1 MVTFKF
7 LRFSLPLLIL
17 CLLSAC
23 VAGTKVR
30 DFGTFD
36 PKLQRD
42 ALYIIP
48 FNTTLVPPGIGEPVF
63 NNFVDLLNKQRKST
77 NIERFVILKEELKEV
92 EPAWLVK
99 QSYVSGDI
107 WGFVESSGCCS
118 TEMKAKSRIYLYEPG
133 KTEPSL
139 EVFVPVELFF
149 EHDRLSNQAAREQLS
164 RKLASEL
171 VKSIMQRLNY

>member
-1 MVTFKF
+1 MVNNK
-7 LRFSLPLLIL
+7 LRSLFVLL
-17 CLLSAC
+17 LLLVLSGCAG
-23 VAGTKVR
+23 GTKVR

-36 PKLQRD
+36 SKLQRD

-63 NNFVDLLNKQRKST
+63 NDFVDQLNKQRKQTRIS
-77 NIERFVILKEELKEV
+77 NFVILKEELKEI

-118 TEMKAKSRIYLYEPG
+118 AEMKAKSRIYLYEPG

-164 RKLASEL
+164 KKLATEL
-171 VKSIMQRLNY
+171 VKSIMQLLKY